1 MMYPHEPLR
10 WSVTE
15 FERLFLW
22 AYEQQASD
30 LLVKTNDHIWL
41 NIHGGWSPVTQRVV
55 ELRDVNDLLVG
66 LTKQNNSPS
75 RVRSGEEMNFGY
87 EVQADRLV
95 WRRFRVNASACSI
108 SGTDGIAI
116 VLRTLPNTPP
126 SLSELELE
134 QGILDHIYPPNGLV
148 IITGV
153 MGSGKSTLLASAMRE
168 MRATQSRMIRT
179 YESPIEFDLTSMDSP
194 CSPIVQMD
202 IPFNLKSWESAPRN
216 ASRSASNVILVGEA
230 NDRTTMRGMLHLA
243 QMGVAAYTTAH
254 TQSVAETPSRIIDV
268 FAGSGGADG
277 GDERL
282 TVASTLIS
290 SLRLIVHQR
299 LVPMVG
305 GGRVAL
311 REFLAFPEDRRR
323 ELQGVPLD
331 DLIPSLREMVASYG
345 KRLMDDATEKHT
357 RGLIS
362 PEVYAGIVREFN
374 NAGPKE
380 A

>member
-22 AYEQQASD
+22 AYEQKASD

-41 NIHGGWSPVTQRVV
+41 NIHGAWSPVTQRVV

-153 MGSGKSTLLASAMRE
+153 MGSGKSTLLASAIRE

-194 CSPIVQMD
+194 RSPIVQMD

-268 FAGSGGADG
+268 FAGSGGPDG

-311 REFLAFPEDRRR
+311 REYLAFPEDRRR

>member
-1 MMYPHEPLR
+1 
-10 WSVTE
+10 
-15 FERLFLW
+15 
-22 AYEQQASD
+22 
-30 LLVKTNDHIWL
+30 
-41 NIHGGWSPVTQRVV
+41 
-55 ELRDVNDLLVG
+55 
-66 LTKQNNSPS
+66 
-75 RVRSGEEMNFGY
+75 
-87 EVQADRLV
+87 
-95 WRRFRVNASACSI
+95 
-108 SGTDGIAI
+108 
-116 VLRTLPNTPP
+116 
-126 SLSELELE
+126 
-134 QGILDHIYPPNGLV
+134 
-148 IITGV
+148 
-153 MGSGKSTLLASAMRE
+153 
-168 MRATQSRMIRT
+168 
-179 YESPIEFDLTSMDSP
+179 
-194 CSPIVQMD
+194 
-202 IPFNLKSWESAPRN
+202 
-216 ASRSASNVILVGEA
+216 
-230 NDRTTMRGMLHLA
+230 MRGMLHLA

-268 FAGSGGADG
+268 FAGSGGPDG

-311 REFLAFPEDRRR
+311 REYLAFPEDRRR